1 MNKLFKL
8 SFLTTKIFFFR
19 HKAIPFT
26 IPRRKNSAA
35 KTFNTDVQVNGDLS
49 GLF

>member
-1 MNKLFKL
+1 MNKLFKPFF
-8 SFLTTKIFFFR
+8 SHNQNFFFR